1 MQRTKE
7 RNNVPI
13 MNISDVVLEVK
24 RALTE
29 NDLDTVSR
37 YANDKDGRDAVYLV
51 IHQHFMINK
60 LAEINNDEI
69 REELIRTSK
78 ASSHYYEWAKSG
90 SHRVKC
96 KLIEHGHYLDTLIN
110 DEDPYMR
117 VKVAQ
122 RKPRYIR
129 QLLGKTK
136 MELNFVCECVSTGKQ
151 IDAEFLD
158 DLLKELKEDKDPEL
172 YQALLLKHEANNHQP
187 TTVEKTMTLEQLR
200 LFGSPLWA
208 LNLSPFEI
216 VKALNTQHD

>member
-1 MQRTKE
+1 MPVT
-7 RNNVPI
+7 
-13 MNISDVVLEVK
+13 NISELVLKVK
-24 RALTE
+24 QALTKNE
-29 NDLDTVSR
+29 LDTVNK
-37 YANDKDGRDAVYLV
+37 YANANDKDGRNAVYLV
-51 IHQHFMINK
+51 IHQHFMIDK
-60 LAEINNDEI
+60 LAEIDNDEI

-90 SHRVKC
+90 SYRVKC

-117 VKVAQ
+117 IKVAQ

-136 MELNFVCECVSTGKQ
+136 MELNFVCECVSTSKQ
-151 IDAEFLD
+151 IDTEFLD

-172 YQALLLKHEANNHQP
+172 YQALLRKSEANYHAP
-187 TTVEKTMTLEQLR
+187 TTVEKTMTTEQLR

-216 VKALNTQHD
+216 IKALNAQRD

>member
-1 MQRTKE
+1 MT
-7 RNNVPI
+7 VT
-13 MNISDVVLEVK
+13 NISEVVLEVK
-24 RALTE
+24 QALTE

-37 YANDKDGRDAVYLV
+37 YANSKYYRGAVYHV
-51 IHQHFMINK
+51 IYQHFMIDK
-60 LAEINNDEI
+60 LAQIDNDEI
-69 REELIRTSK
+69 REELIRASK
-78 ASSHYYEWAKSG
+78 ATSHYYEWAKTG
-90 SHRVKC
+90 SYRVKC
-96 KLIEHGHYLDTLIN
+96 KLIECGHYLDTLIN

-122 RKPRYIR
+122 RKPRYIQ
-129 QLLGKTK
+129 QLLGRTK
-136 MELNFVCECVSTGKQ
+136 MELNFVCECVSVRRQ
-151 IDAEFLD
+151 IDTEFLD
-158 DLLKELKEDKDPEL
+158 ALLKELKEDEDPEL

>member
-1 MQRTKE
+1 MAVT
-7 RNNVPI
+7 
-13 MNISDVVLEVK
+13 NISDVAIEVK

-29 NDLDTVSR
+29 NDLDTVSE
-37 YANDKDGRDAVYLV
+37 YANDKDGRDAVHLV
-51 IHQHFMINK
+51 IHQHFMIDK

-90 SHRVKC
+90 SYRVKC

-117 VKVAQ
+117 IKVTQ

-136 MELNFVCECVSTGKQ
+136 MELNFVCECVSVSRQ

-172 YQALLLKHEANNHQP
+172 YQTLLLKSEANHHTP
-187 TTVEKTMTLEQLR
+187 TIVEKTMTTEQLR
-200 LFGSPLWA
+200 LYGSPLWA

-216 VKALNTQHD
+216 IQTLNAPRD

>member
-1 MQRTKE
+1 MT
-7 RNNVPI
+7 VT
-13 MNISDVVLEVK
+13 NISELVLKVK
-24 RALTE
+24 QALTE

-37 YANDKDGRDAVYLV
+37 YANDKDGRDAVYLI
-51 IHQHFMINK
+51 IHQHIMIDK

-90 SHRVKC
+90 SYRVKC

-117 VKVAQ
+117 IKVAQ

-136 MELNFVCECVSTGKQ
+136 IELNFVCECVSVSRQ

-172 YQALLLKHEANNHQP
+172 YQALLLKSEASKHEP
-187 TTVEKTMTLEQLR
+187 TTVEKTMTPEQLR

-216 VKALNTQHD
+216 IQTLNAPRG

>member
-1 MQRTKE
+1 MPVT
-7 RNNVPI
+7 NT
-13 MNISDVVLEVK
+13 SDAILEVK

-60 LAEINNDEI
+60 LAQIANDEI
-69 REELIRTSK
+69 REELIGTSK
-78 ASSHYYEWAKSG
+78 ASSHYYEWAKFG
-90 SHRVKC
+90 SYRVKC
-96 KLIEHGHYLDTLIN
+96 KLIECGHYLDTLIN

-117 VKVAQ
+117 IKVAQ
-122 RKPRYIR
+122 RKPRYIQ

-136 MELNFVCECVSTGKQ
+136 MELNFVCECVSVSRQ

-172 YQALLLKHEANNHQP
+172 YQALLLKSEANHHTP
-187 TTVEKTMTLEQLR
+187 TTVEKTMTTEQLKQ
-200 LFGSPLWA
+200 FGSPLWA

-216 VKALNTQHD
+216 IKTLNAQRD

>member
-1 MQRTKE
+1 MPNT
-7 RNNVPI
+7 
-13 MNISDVVLEVK
+13 NISELVLKVK
-24 RALTE
+24 QALTKNE
-29 NDLDTVSR
+29 LDTVNK
-37 YANDKDGRDAVYLV
+37 YANDKDGRNAVHLV
-51 IHQHFMINK
+51 IHQHYMIDK
-60 LAEINNDEI
+60 LAEIDNDEI

-96 KLIEHGHYLDTLIN
+96 KLIECGHYLDTLIN

-117 VKVAQ
+117 IKVAQ

-136 MELNFVCECVSTGKQ
+136 MELNFVCECVSVSRQ

-172 YQALLLKHEANNHQP
+172 YQALLLKSEANHHTP
-187 TTVEKTMTLEQLR
+187 TTVEKTMTTEQLKQ
-200 LFGSPLWA
+200 F
-208 LNLSPFEI
+208 
-216 VKALNTQHD
+216 

>member
-1 MQRTKE
+1 MPVT
-7 RNNVPI
+7 N
-13 MNISDVVLEVK
+13 MSDAVLAVK
-24 RALTE
+24 RALME
-29 NDLDTVSR
+29 NDLDAVSA
-37 YANDKDGRDAVYLV
+37 YADNKHYRDAVCLV
-51 IHQHFMINK
+51 IHQHYMIDK
-60 LAEINNDEI
+60 LAQIDNDEI

-90 SHRVKC
+90 SYRVKC

-117 VKVAQ
+117 IKVAQ

-136 MELNFVCECVSTGKQ
+136 MELNFVCECVSVSRQ

-172 YQALLLKHEANNHQP
+172 YQALLLKSEANHHTP
-187 TTVEKTMTLEQLR
+187 TTVEKTMTTEQLKQ
-200 LFGSPLWA
+200 FGSPLWA

-216 VKALNTQHD
+216 IKTLNAQRD